1 MSFLRFWAGFT
12 MFGVAAAVLLLI
24 WSFRARQ
31 FREPDRAACLP
42 LADAPPAA
50 VPEVR
55 WSREAVVLLA
65 FLGVGLLVLAAT
77 VGFSLVW

>member
-12 MFGVAAAVLLLI
+12 MFGVAVALLLLV

-42 LADAPPAA
+42 LADAPAA
-50 VPEVR
+50 AAPEVR
-55 WSREAVVLLA
+55 WSREAVVLLV